1 MTTRHFLIACVL
13 AGATVLALPPAGPG
27 GVVAQTLPQQTA
39 APLPQQQSE
48 VKVTITGANGAKPRL
63 AVPEFTVVGG
73 TPELQQAAKTISTV
87 LWDDLDFEEE
97 YYMIPR
103 DTAAKVPAAATPE
116 ALAYERWSELGADAV
131 LFGTVR
137 PAGAGLEVDVQ
148 LMGIRGEA
156 ARKQAFGNRYNG
168 CTLKS
173 PRFCAHYISDDFYK
187 KQRGLDG
194 VARTRLAFSSDRSDL
209 ATGRV
214 SGNASQEIYIADY
227 DGANPQR
234 ITANRSL
241 NIMPTWAPDG
251 RSLAYASYVTNF
263 PDIYLQ
269 SLSDIKLT
277 KPAGGTDVIHNQMPA
292 WSPDGSKIAFAS
304 RRGAASGFNIY
315 VTNRD
320 GSNLQ
325 QLTNSQGDNVSPAWS
340 PSGSQIVFT
349 SGRSGQP
356 QLYVIGADGTGLQR
370 LPCGE
375 QQCDRPTWSAATNKI
390 AYTCGTTSGYDICL
404 LDMGSMQVIKIT
416 DGLGSNEQPSF
427 APNGRHV
434 VFVTTRWGKSQLA
447 MADIRG
453 TVSKRR
459 ITEIG
464 NNKHPSW
471 SRTPQ

>member
-1 MTTRHFLIACVL
+1 MTTRHCLIALVFAGSAIVVL
-13 AGATVLALPPAGPG
+13 PASEPAGIVQQSVPP
-27 GVVAQTLPQQTA
+27 PQQ
-39 APLPQQQSE
+39 PQQQSE
-48 VKVTITGANGAKPRL
+48 YSVEIKGAGGNKPRL
-63 AVPEFTVVGG
+63 AVPEFTVATA
-73 TPELQQAAKTISTV
+73 TPELQQAATTISTV

-97 YYMIPR
+97 YYMLPR
-103 DTAAKVPAAATPE
+103 DAAAKVPAASSPE
-116 ALAYERWSELGADAV
+116 TLAYDRWSELGVDAV
-131 LFGTVR
+131 LLGTVR
-137 PAGAGLEVDVQ
+137 QTGAGLEVEVR
-148 LMGIRGEA
+148 LIGTRGDA
-156 ARKQAFGNRYNG
+156 ARKQAFGNKYSG

-187 KQRGLDG
+187 KQRNLDG
-194 VARTRLAFSSDRSDL
+194 VARTRLAFASDRTNEL
-209 ATGRV
+209 ATGRIA
-214 SGNASQEIYIADY
+214 GNSSQEIYIADY

-241 NIMPTWAPDG
+241 NLAPSWSPDG
-251 RSLAYASYVTNF
+251 RSLAYASYTTHF

-269 SLSDIKLT
+269 SITDIRLT
-277 KPAGGTDVIHNQMPA
+277 KPAGGSDVIHNQMPA
-292 WSPDGSKIAFAS
+292 WSPNGARIAFAS
-304 RRGAASGFNIY
+304 IRGASHSFNIY
-315 VTNRD
+315 VMNRD

-325 QLTNSQGDNVSPAWS
+325 QLTTGPGDNISPAWS
-340 PSGSQIVFT
+340 PSGSQIVFV

-356 QLYVIGADGTGLQR
+356 QLYVIGADGAGLQR
-370 LPCGE
+370 LQCGE

-404 LDMGSMQVIKIT
+404 LDMGSGQIIKLT

-453 TVSKRR
+453 NVSRR
-459 ITEIG
+459 HITDIG
-464 NNKHPSW
+464 NNKHPNW